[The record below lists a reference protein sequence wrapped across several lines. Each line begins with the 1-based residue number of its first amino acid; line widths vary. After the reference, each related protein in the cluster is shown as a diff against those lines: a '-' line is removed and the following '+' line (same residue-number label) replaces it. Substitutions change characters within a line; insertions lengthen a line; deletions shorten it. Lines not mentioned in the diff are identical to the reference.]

1 MDEDRQTRKNGQVN
15 KHPAIVIRN
24 VHKVFGDQHVLRGI
38 NLEVMPGTV
47 TAVLGPSG
55 SGKSTLLRLINQL
68 ETRTAG
74 EIYVDGQLTGYR
86 KINTGKGSVLQTLDD
101 KAIARQRSKIGM
113 VFQRFNLFPHMTA
126 LENVMEAP
134 VHVGRVPKADARQ
147 EAQAQL
153 ERVGLEDRMDYY
165 PAQLS
170 GGQQQRVAIARAL
183 AMHPDIM
190 LFDEPTSALDPE
202 LVGEV
207 LGVMRQVAQQGMTMV
222 VVTHEMGFAR
232 EVAEQIVFMDQGV
245 VVEQGGPDIID
256 HPHSERFAEFLHT
269 VL

>member
-1 MDEDRQTRKNGQVN
+1 MVKAE
-15 KHPAIVIRN
+15 A
-24 VHKVFGDQHVLRGI
+24 VHKSFGLAHILKGI
-38 NLEVMPGTV
+38 DLEVNPREV
-47 TAVLGPSG
+47 FCLVGPSG
-55 SGKSTLLRLINQL
+55 SGKSTFLRCINHL
-68 ETRTAG
+68 EKINAG
-74 EIYVDGQLTGYR
+74 RLYVDGRLVGYR
-86 KINTGKGSVLQTLDD
+86 QQGD
-101 KAIARQRSKIGM
+101 KLYELKEREVSAQRRDIGM

-134 VHVGRVPKADARQ
+134 VQVKRETKAVAR
-147 EAQAQL
+147 ERAQQL
-153 ERVGLEDRMDYY
+153 LDRVGLGDRTGHY

-183 AMHPDIM
+183 AMQPKLM

-207 LGVMRQVAQQGMTMV
+207 LDVMRDLAADGMTMI

-232 EVAEQIVFMDQGV
+232 EVGDSLVFMDDGV
-245 VVEQGGPDIID
+245 VVESG
-256 HPHSERFAEFLHT
+256 HPREVLANPQHERTKSFLSK